1 MALDSSKLSFNR
13 RGEILDF
20 IIFEETSPTRRARR
34 EIPAVDGIDI
44 GDLVKADGTKA
55 TAVADI
61 YGISL
66 SKTNVFGGLTREGDI
81 KNTALVGYAEVKDLN
96 FEDTLAGSVA
106 KLASLGIK
114 VVPTGL

>member
-1 MALDSSKLSFNR
+1 MALDSSKLNFNR
-13 RGEILDF
+13 RGELLDF
-20 IIFEETSPTRRARR
+20 ILWEETSPTRRARR
-34 EIPAVDGIDI
+34 EVPAVDGIDI

-61 YGISL
+61 YGIAL

-81 KNTALVGYAEVKDLN
+81 NNTALVGYAEVKDIG
-96 FEDTLAGSVA
+96 FEDKLAGSVD
-106 KLASLGIK
+106 KLAELGIK

>member
-1 MALDSSKLSFNR
+1 MALDSTKLNFNR
-13 RGEILDF
+13 RGELLDF
-20 IIFEETSPTRRARR
+20 ILWEETSPTRRARR
-34 EIPAVDGIDI
+34 EVPAVDGVDI

-61 YGISL
+61 FGISL

-81 KNTALVGYAEVKDLN
+81 NNTALVGYAEVKDIG
-96 FEDTLAGSVA
+96 FEDKLEGSVA
-106 KLASLGIK
+106 KLAELGIK

>member
-1 MALDSSKLSFNR
+1 MALDSSKLGFNR
-13 RGEILDF
+13 RGQLLDF

-34 EIPAVDGIDI
+34 EVPAVDGIDI
-44 GDLVKADGTKA
+44 GDLIKADGTKA

-81 KNTALVGYAEVKDLN
+81 ANTALVGYAEIKDLG
-96 FEDTLAGSVA
+96 FEETLAGSVA